1 MVATITPRDLASLEA
16 DVASAAGDVT
26 VLLDPAL
33 PPVKLAALRAAIGPL
48 AVDSA
53 PTRRVNAVA
62 AETGAHPD
70 DVAAACAWLA
80 GAASTTGQ
88 VIEISARG

>member
-16 DVASAAGDVT
+16 GVASAGGDVT
-26 VLLDPAL
+26 VLLDSAL
-33 PPVKLAALRAAIGPL
+33 PPVPLAAMRAAIGPL
-48 AVDSA
+48 AVEQA
-53 PTRRVNAVA
+53 PTRRINAVA
-62 AETGAHPD
+62 ADTGAHPD

-80 GAASTTGQ
+80 DATSTTGQ